1 MTRHSRSKHQRM
13 KNEQQPLHRPRHKQ
27 HRGLKIGLLILV
39 LVLFVG
45 AGYGIHLYRQAKSAL
60 DKTYSSVDSKKEAKT
75 SKLIAASDPLGIL
88 LLGTD
93 TGTGGRTEKNGN
105 SDTIIVATVN
115 PKTNK
120 TTLTSIPRDTLAQI
134 IGENSFDFRKINAAN
149 NIGGAKMA
157 LNSVSKLINVPL
169 TYYVRVNM
177 AGLKQIVNA
186 IGGVDVTVPFDFES
200 NNSTFTKGKMHLNGQ
215 QALDY
220 AQMRY
225 EDPEG
230 DYGRQK
236 RQRAVITSIVKSA
249 MSAGTLAN
257 FKDLLEAVSDNME
270 TNFTSEQMIDIF
282 QTYRKAGKKISSDYL
297 HGVSAY
303 ADSASVQIASTSELQ
318 RISDAIRS
326 ELDLT
331 QETVDNATTKE
342 NKLNEQ
348 NGFIFENPQ
357 VEQEFTIY
365 SQLSDTNYSSY

>member
-1 MTRHSRSKHQRM
+1 MTRHSRSEHQRM
-13 KNEQQPLHRPRHKQ
+13 KNEKQPLHRPQHKR
-27 HRGLKIGLLILV
+27 HRGLKIGLLIFV
-39 LVLFVG
+39 LVIFVG
-45 AGYGIHLYRQAKSAL
+45 AGYGIHLYRQTKNAL
-60 DKTYSSVDSKKEAKT
+60 DKTYSSVDAKKEAKT

-93 TGTGGRTEKNGN
+93 TGSGGRTEKNGN

-115 PKTNK
+115 PKTKK
-120 TTLTSIPRDTLAQI
+120 TSLTSIPRDTLAQI
-134 IGENSFDFRKINAAN
+134 IGEDSFDFRKINSAN

-157 LNSVSKLINVPL
+157 LDSVSKLINVPL

-186 IGGVDVTVPFDFES
+186 VGGVDVTVPFDFES
-200 NNSTFTKGKMHLNGQ
+200 NNSTFTKGKMHLNGR

-236 RQRAVITSIVKSA
+236 RQRAVITSLVKSA

-282 QTYRKAGKKISSDYL
+282 QSYRHAGKKISSDYL

-318 RISDAIRS
+318 RISDAIRH
-326 ELDLT
+326 ELGLER
-331 QETVDNATTKE
+331 ETVDNATTKE

-348 NGFIFENPQ
+348 NGFIFQNPQ
-357 VEQEFTIY
+357 VEQEFTVY
-365 SQLSDTNYSSY
+365 SQLSDANYSSY